1 MILKG
6 FVWHHHQ
13 QRGLMQLFDKSI

>member
-1 MILKG
+1 MLKG